1 MNPTI
6 RFATGLAFVASM
18 AFAAGQEYVPGV
30 VLVRFRPAPRASTA
44 ILHRLHARIAK
55 RLGSLGVDE
64 VKLPKGVSVEAAMEV
79 LRGEPDVVYAEPDYV
94 VRLFSD
100 DPYFG
105 RQWELPKISAPQAW
119 GITRGNPLV
128 LVASLDTGVD
138 LTHPELAG
146 QIAASKNF
154 TGTGSATDGNGHGT
168 HTAGIVAALTDNGI
182 GTASLGYNTRLLVGK
197 VVADSGQGDVLTV
210 IQGILWAEQNGA
222 RVITM
227 SFGTSSA
234 SSALQDA
241 VTDAWN
247 HGIVIV
253 AAAGNTGTS
262 QKQYPAAC
270 DGCIAVAATDENDQ
284 RCSFSTFGSWVHLAA
299 PGKNILS
306 LYRGHGYATMSGT
319 SMAAPHVAA
328 LAALMWAN
336 GARSNMAIR
345 NTLINS
351 GDPTTGFSGFTALR
365 INARRALVRLP

>member
-1 MNPTI
+1 M
-6 RFATGLAFVASM
+6 GLAS
-18 AFAAGQEYVPGV
+18 GQDYVPGV
-30 VLVRFRPAPRASTA
+30 VLVKFRPAARASGV
-44 ILHRLHARIAK
+44 LHRLGASIVK
-55 RLGSLGVDE
+55 RLGGLGVDE
-64 VKLPKGVSVEAAMEV
+64 VRLSKGASVEAAVGV
-79 LRGEPDVVYAEPDYV
+79 LRSDPAVVYAEPDFV

-105 RQWELPKISAPQAW
+105 RQWELPRISAPQAW

-138 LTHPELAG
+138 LTHPDLAG
-146 QIAASKNF
+146 QISASKNF
-154 TGTGSATDGNGHGT
+154 VGPGSATDGNGHGT
-168 HTAGIVAALTDNGI
+168 HTAGIVAALTDNGV
-182 GTASLGYNTRLLVGK
+182 GTASLGYNTRLLIGK
-197 VVADSGQGDVLTV
+197 VVADSGQGDVQTV
-210 IQGILWAEQNGA
+210 IQGILWAEQSGA

-234 SSALQDA
+234 SDALQDA

-247 HGIVIV
+247 HGIVVV
-253 AAAGNTGTS
+253 AAAGNTGTT

-284 RCSFSTFGSWVHLAA
+284 RCSFSTFGNWVHVAA

-306 LYRGHGYATMSGT
+306 LFRGHGYATMSGT

-336 GARSNMAIR
+336 GARTNLAIR
-345 NTLINS
+345 NALINS
-351 GDPTTGFSGFTALR
+351 GDPTTGFSGFTTLR
-365 INARRALVRLP
+365 INARRALIRLP